1 MIIEKLLYSVV
12 NGGIDFFYMYGD
24 SATHCSNCF
33 KGIFQVFQKNEYSLI
48 FCEIKIY
55 TSII

>member
-24 SATHCSNCF
+24 SATHCSNVLKAFSKYF
-33 KGIFQVFQKNEYSLI
+33 KKMNIA
-48 FCEIKIY
+48 
-55 TSII
+55 